1 MIFQLSLFFCFEE
14 KMIYFET
21 FEIGD
26 DPLQLFF
33 LSFFISEWRSAS
45 TVSVSA
51 LVSAPVSAL
60 VSASESVSA
69 SAREGLEART
79 QRMNK
84 ERIKSSK
91 INRKFCFG

>member
-1 MIFQLSLFFCFEE
+1 
-14 KMIYFET
+14 MIYFET

-60 VSASESVSA
+60 VSVSASESVSA